1 MSKTAGIVVIGNEIL
16 SGRTRDE
23 NAAYF
28 LKELRSLGVDVRRVS
43 VIPDE
48 LPAIRDEIRSGSI
61 KFDYV
66 FSSGGVGP
74 THDDVTIA
82 GIAAAFERGICRSP
96 ELETTLR
103 GYYQENLTDA
113 MLRMA
118 NVPEG
123 FSLVQD
129 SRMWFPVIL
138 VENVYIFPGV
148 PEILASKFE
157 HIKEIFREDPYFTE
171 DVFSDCG
178 GRPYRR
184 RSARS
189 PGKVSR
195 PAPGFL
201 SHVHQS
207 ELQCQTHAGVQESGL
222 PRWGAPI
229 SGRAPGRT
237 VHCSALSR
245 TLSFQLFSDRDD
257 DPNMGGTGH

>member
-48 LPAIRDEIRSGSI
+48 LPAIRDEIRSASI
-61 KFDYV
+61 QFDYV

-129 SRMWFPVIL
+129 NRMWFPVIL

-171 DVFSDCG
+171 DMFLTVEEGHIADVLHEVLERFPDLLLGSYPTFTNPNYSVKLTLESKSQDYLDG
-178 GRPYRR
+178 ARQFLVERLG
-184 RSARS
+184 ARS
-189 PGKVSR
+189 IVP
-195 PAPGFL
+195 L
-201 SHVHQS
+201 
-207 ELQCQTHAGVQESGL
+207 
-222 PRWGAPI
+222 
-229 SGRAPGRT
+229 
-237 VHCSALSR
+237 
-245 TLSFQLFSDRDD
+245 
-257 DPNMGGTGH
+257 

>member
-48 LPAIRDEIRSGSI
+48 LPAIRDEIRSASI
-61 KFDYV
+61 QFDYV

-82 GIAAAFERGICRSP
+82 GIAAAFERGICRST

-123 FSLVQD
+123 FSLVKD
-129 SRMWFPVIL
+129 NRMWFPVIL

-157 HIKEIFREDPYFTE
+157 HIKEMFREDPYFTE
-171 DVFSDCG
+171 DVFLTVEEGHIADVLHEVLERFPDLLLGSYPTFTNPNYSVKLTLESKSQEYLDG
-178 GRPYRR
+178 ARQFLVERLG
-184 RSARS
+184 ARS
-189 PGKVSR
+189 IVP
-195 PAPGFL
+195 L
-201 SHVHQS
+201 
-207 ELQCQTHAGVQESGL
+207 
-222 PRWGAPI
+222 
-229 SGRAPGRT
+229 
-237 VHCSALSR
+237 
-245 TLSFQLFSDRDD
+245 
-257 DPNMGGTGH
+257 

>member
-48 LPAIRDEIRSGSI
+48 LPAIRDEIRSASI

-171 DVFSDCG
+171 DVFLTVEEGHIADVLHEVLERFPDLLLGSYPTFTNPNYSVKLTLESKSQDYLDG
-178 GRPYRR
+178 
-184 RSARS
+184 ARQ
-189 PGKVSR
+189 
-195 PAPGFL
+195 FL
-201 SHVHQS
+201 V
-207 ELQCQTHAGVQESGL
+207 ERLAV
-222 PRWGAPI
+222 
-229 SGRAPGRT
+229 
-237 VHCSALSR
+237 LSIVP
-245 TLSFQLFSDRDD
+245 L
-257 DPNMGGTGH
+257 

>member
-1 MSKTAGIVVIGNEIL
+1 MSKTAGIIVIGNEIL

-28 LKELRSLGVDVRRVS
+28 LKELRRLGVDVRRVS

-48 LPAIRDEIRSGSI
+48 LPAIRDEIRSASI
-61 KFDYV
+61 QFDYV

-129 SRMWFPVIL
+129 NRMWFPVIL

-171 DVFSDCG
+171 DLFLTVEEGHIADVLHEVLERFPDLLLGSYPTFTNPNYSVKLTLESKSQDYLDG
-178 GRPYRR
+178 
-184 RSARS
+184 ARQFLVERLAVLS
-189 PGKVSR
+189 IVS
-195 PAPGFL
+195 L
-201 SHVHQS
+201 
-207 ELQCQTHAGVQESGL
+207 
-222 PRWGAPI
+222 
-229 SGRAPGRT
+229 
-237 VHCSALSR
+237 
-245 TLSFQLFSDRDD
+245 
-257 DPNMGGTGH
+257 